1 MQKRLIAMALAS
13 CLGCGVSHAQNGADK
28 KMTAYMVADAHLDT
42 QWNWDIQT
50 TIKRY
55 VWKTMTQNLHLL
67 KTYPN
72 YVFNFEGAVKYA
84 WMKEY
89 YPAEYEQ
96 VKKYIDNG
104 RWHLTGTSWDANE
117 TVIVSPES
125 YLRNIL
131 LGQTYYRQEFGKEST
146 DLFLPDCFGFSYFM
160 PTMANHC
167 GLLGFSTQK
176 LGWRNNPFFAD
187 GKRYPFTIG
196 LWQGV
201 DGSRI
206 MLTHGFGYGERYE
219 DHDLS
224 TNKNLMREIGESP
237 LGMVYRYYGTGDTG
251 GSPDIPS
258 VRALEKGLKG
268 KGPIKIISATSDQI
282 YKDFLPYDQHPE
294 LPVYDGELFMD
305 VHGTGC
311 YTSQAAM
318 KLYNRQNEHLG
329 DAAERASVAAEW
341 AGGLAYPKRDLDESW
356 KRVLLHQFHDD
367 LPGTS
372 TPRVYE
378 FSWND
383 ELISLQRF
391 SHILTTAVGN
401 VAKWMD
407 TNVSGTPV
415 VLYNTESFPV
425 KAVAEITLPQMAGSY
440 SVTDNRGKKVASQVV
455 TDSNGKR
462 HLLIEANLPGTGFAV
477 YSVKAGSNMLRTV
490 DKSANVIENSVYK
503 VTVDGKGN
511 ISSLID
517 KRAGNKELVAQGQ
530 SIGLVVFDDCRSEA
544 WPAWEILK
552 HTVDKEPVAVDADVT
567 VSLVENGPLRK
578 SLRVTKSYG
587 DSKFSQY
594 IRLYEGAQADRIDVY
609 NEVDWRSMNSLLKVQ
624 FPLSVSNEKATY
636 DLGLG
641 SVQRGNNQA
650 NSYEVYSHEWT
661 DLTDRSGN
669 YGVTILNDSKYGWD
683 KPNDNTIRLSLLF
696 APKPGGG
703 YVYQE
708 RQDLGYHEFTYSI
721 VGHSGQL
728 NKSEA
733 IQKSTVLNSPLRAFA
748 SSKHKGSLGRQ
759 FSLVSCDNADVTV
772 RALKKAENGD
782 EYILRVYENTGSESQ
797 TAHITFAADI
807 VSAVEADG
815 TEKELGAATFSG
827 KKLTVEVKPYSL
839 KTYRIRLAGEKKVK
853 AAQTQMQLPFNKRCF
868 TYNEYRAAASF
879 EGGNSYAAELVPAEG
894 LVVDGVHF
902 VFGDMDDVNGLAC
915 KGDTLQLPEG
925 GLYNRLYL
933 LAVSSRGDRTAT
945 FTVGNTEVTENVP
958 FYGGFYGQWGHE
970 GHTQGYLKN
979 AEVAYVGTH
988 THAQLEDRVY
998 EFGYMFKLGL
1008 DIPKGATHV
1017 VLPKD
1022 ENVVIFAATLANASG
1037 DVIPACRLFRTGNK
1051 ESGTSDAV
1059 STSRP
1064 NLLKGAK
1071 VVAFSG
1077 EVNSKEAASKMIDGD
1092 TETKWCDNKNLPSY
1106 VTFDLGE
1113 PKSVSG
1119 WKVVNAGEESSDYIT
1134 RTCLLQGRNSLTE
1147 EWNTL
1152 DMFDGNTK
1160 NEVTR
1165 SFTPADMRYIR
1176 LYVTG
1181 PTQHVGESVA
1191 RIYELEVY

>member
-1 MQKRLIAMALAS
+1 MQNKLIAMALAS
-13 CLGCGVSHAQNGADK
+13 CLACGTTNAQDNGDK

-50 TIKRY
+50 TIKQY
-55 VWKTMTQNLHLL
+55 VLKTMTQNLHLL

-131 LGQTYYRQEFGKEST
+131 LGQTYFRNEFGKEST

-160 PTMANHC
+160 PTMARHC

-176 LGWRNNPFFAD
+176 LGWRTHPFFE
-187 GKRYPFTIG
+187 GNKRYPFTIG
-196 LWQGV
+196 LWQGI

-206 MLTHGFGYGERYE
+206 MLTHGFGYGERYK

-268 KGPIKIISATSDQI
+268 EGPIKIISATSDQI

-294 LPVYDGELFMD
+294 LPIYDGELFMD

-341 AGGLAYPKRDLDESW
+341 LGALDYPKRDMDETW
-356 KRVLLHQFHDD
+356 KRMLVHQFHDD

-383 ELISLQRF
+383 ELISLDRF
-391 SHILTTAVGN
+391 SHMLTTAVAG
-401 VAKWMD
+401 VADQMN

-415 VLYNTESFPV
+415 ILYNTESFPV
-425 KAVAEITLPQMAGSY
+425 KAVAEVTLPEMAGSY
-440 SVTDNRGKKVASQVV
+440 SVTDSRGKKVASQVV

-462 HLLIEANLPGTGFAV
+462 HLLIEASLPGTGFAV
-477 YSVKAGSNMLRTV
+477 YNVKAGGSKLNTV
-490 DKSANVIENSVYK
+490 EKNVSVVENSVYK
-503 VTVDGKGN
+503 LTIDSKGN

-517 KRAGNKELVAQGQ
+517 KRAGNKELVAQGK

-552 HTVDKEPVAVDADVT
+552 HTVDKAPLDVDTDVN

-578 SLRVTKSYG
+578 TLRVTKAYG
-587 DSKFSQY
+587 DSRFSQY

-683 KPNDNTIRLSLLF
+683 KPDDNTIRLSLLF

-703 YVYQE
+703 YRYQD

-728 NKSEA
+728 DKSQA
-733 IQKSTVLNSPLRAFA
+733 IQKSTVLNSPLRAFSTA
-748 SSKHKGSLGRQ
+748 KHKGDLGRE
-759 FSLVSCDNADVTV
+759 FSFVTCDNANVTV

-782 EYILRVYENTGSESQ
+782 EYVLRVYENTGSGSQ
-797 TAHITFAADI
+797 TARIRFATDI
-807 VSAVEADG
+807 VKAVEADG

-827 KKLTVEVKPYSL
+827 KELTVEVKPYSL
-839 KTYRIRLAGEKKVK
+839 KTYRIRLAGGRK
-853 AAQTQMQLPFNKRCF
+853 ADRAQQQMALPFNKRCF
-868 TYNEYRAAASF
+868 TYNEFRAAANF
-879 EGGNSYAAELVPAEG
+879 EGGNSYAAELIPAGG
-894 LVVDGVHF
+894 LTVDGVHF
-902 VFGDMDDVNGLAC
+902 TFGDMEDVNGLSC
-915 KGDTLQLPEG
+915 KGDTLLLPEG
-925 GLYNRLYL
+925 GTYNRLYL
-933 LAVSSRGDRTAT
+933 LAASSRGDRTAT
-945 FTVGNTEVTENVP
+945 FTVGDKEQTADVP

-970 GHTQGYLKN
+970 GHTQGYVKN

-988 THAQLEDRVY
+988 THAPLEDRVY
-998 EFGYMFKLGL
+998 EFGYMFKIGL
-1008 DIPKGATHV
+1008 DIPKGATRV

-1022 ENVVIFAATLANASG
+1022 ESVVVFAATLAGEPYATT
-1037 DVIPACRLFRTGNK
+1037 PACRLYRTGNK
-1051 ESGTSDAV
+1051 ASGASA
-1059 STSRP
+1059 SASRP
-1064 NLLKGAK
+1064 NLLKDAK
-1071 VVAFSG
+1071 LLSSSG
-1077 EVNSKEAASKMIDGD
+1077 EVNSREAASKAIDGD
-1092 TETKWCDNKNLPSY
+1092 AETKWCDTKNLPSY
-1106 VTFDLGE
+1106 LTFDLGTA
-1113 PKSVSG
+1113 KSVSG
-1119 WKVVNAGEESSDYIT
+1119 WKVLSAGAESSDYIT

-1147 EWNTL
+1147 EWQTL

-1165 SFTPADMRYIR
+1165 SFTPATMRYIR

-1181 PTQHVGESVA
+1181 PTQHVGDNAV